1 MIMTCVPA
9 RNQDELQIAPKQIH
23 TWSGVQG
30 SPLQILTL
38 QIIILMSRLNLS
50 ICFGH
55 SKNMKTCTHN
65 IFFTGSKPSNHQLKI
80 LNLIILLMNARAS
93 QDELQVHNLIQVV
106 CTCTRL
112 LSKMQSQNR
121 NQYKYKYIQL
131 DCYLSMH
138 SITLQYAVSE

>member
-1 MIMTCVPA
+1 
-9 RNQDELQIAPKQIH
+9 
-23 TWSGVQG
+23 
-30 SPLQILTL
+30 
-38 QIIILMSRLNLS
+38 
-50 ICFGH
+50 
-55 SKNMKTCTHN
+55 MKTCTHN